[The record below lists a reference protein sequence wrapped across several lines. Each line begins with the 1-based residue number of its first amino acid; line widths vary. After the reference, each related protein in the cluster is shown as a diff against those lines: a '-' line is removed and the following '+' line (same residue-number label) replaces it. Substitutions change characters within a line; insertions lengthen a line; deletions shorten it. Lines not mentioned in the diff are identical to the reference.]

1 MGRKI
6 VAGQPGFEERDEMEG
21 GGKRRD
27 GIREGVVVLVLGVKR
42 VSYVCMYVYV
52 VISQVY
58 SLNSTSATSAF
69 SRDKTLALC
78 SHGDST
84 SLPLLFITHNWP
96 PVTLLLHP
104 SFFYLPIYHT
114 YTHIYTYT
122 HALATFPLLLPIRS
136 LIHVPH
142 KLAPDFLPSPSLLPK
157 PPSQRHPR
165 SNRQI
170 F

>member
-1 MGRKI
+1 MY
-6 VAGQPGFEERDEMEG
+6 VCSDQPGILAQLDQHNFC
-21 GGKRRD
+21 
-27 GIREGVVVLVLGVKR
+27 VL
-42 VSYVCMYVYV
+42 
-52 VISQVY
+52 
-58 SLNSTSATSAF
+58 
-69 SRDKTLALC
+69 SRQDF
-78 SHGDST
+78 G
-84 SLPLLFITHNWP
+84 PLLPWRQHIPSPFIYHTQLAPGHP
-96 PVTLLLHP
+96 PPP
-104 SFFYLPIYHT
+104 SIIFYLPIYHT
-114 YTHIYTYT
+114 YTHTYTYT